1 MYRAVTHDIEITA
14 EPVYL
19 DEQSAP
25 QQGRWFWAYTI
36 TITNHGRESVQLLS
50 RHWRITDGNGQLH
63 EVRGEGVIG
72 EQPLIEPGNSF
83 TYTSGCP
90 LQTPEGIMVGDYT
103 MVKPDGEMISVAI
116 PAFSLDSQTT
126 KRVLH

>member
-1 MYRAVTHDIEITA
+1 MYRAETHGIEVTA
-14 EPVYL
+14 EPFYL
-19 DEQSAP
+19 ADQSAP

-36 TITNHGRESVQLLS
+36 TITNHSDEPVQLLS
-50 RHWRITDGNGQLH
+50 RHWRITDGHGRLH

-72 EQPLIEPGNSF
+72 EQPLIEPGGSF
-83 TYTSGCP
+83 SYTSGCP
-90 LQTPEGIMVGDYT
+90 LETPEGIMVGDFA

>member
-1 MYRAVTHDIEITA
+1 MYRAKTHGIEVTA
-14 EPVYL
+14 EPIYL
-19 DEQSAP
+19 ADQSAP

-36 TITNHGRESVQLLS
+36 TITNHSDEAVQLLS
-50 RHWRITDGNGQLH
+50 RHWRITDGKGRVH

-72 EQPLIEPGNSF
+72 EQPLIEAGGSF
-83 TYTSGCP
+83 SYTSGCP
-90 LQTPEGIMVGDYT
+90 LETPEGIMVGDYA

>member
-36 TITNHGRESVQLLS
+36 TITNHGTERVQLIS
-50 RHWRITDGNGQLH
+50 RHWRITDGHGRVH

-72 EQPLIEPGNSF
+72 EQPLIEPGSSF
-83 TYTSGCP
+83 SYTSGCP